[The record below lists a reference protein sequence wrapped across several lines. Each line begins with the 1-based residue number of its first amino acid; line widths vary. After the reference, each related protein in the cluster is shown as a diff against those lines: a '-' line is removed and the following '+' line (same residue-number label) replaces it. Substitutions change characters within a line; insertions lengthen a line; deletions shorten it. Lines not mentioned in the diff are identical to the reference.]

1 MNYYAHILNNVA
13 VSVYAVDE
21 LPIFVGVHPNY
32 VEVPSFVAS
41 GWRLVNGEWV
51 EPEIQES
58 NQVPTFLSSY
68 QAKLALFNAGL
79 LDSVQSLI
87 DHPDT
92 PTNVKL
98 AWQEGLSFRRDN
110 PMIAMIATQMGLTE
124 SDVDDLFIAGEQLSP
139 DYID

>member
-1 MNYYAHILNNVA
+1 MTSYCFVLNNKIHA
-13 VSVYAVDE
+13 IYEVDE
-21 LPIFVGVHPNY
+21 LPEFVGIDPRFIETPDGAEVGY
-32 VEVPSFVAS
+32 V
-41 GWRLVNGEWV
+41 LVNGEWT
-51 EPEIQES
+51 ESEIQEF
-58 NQVPTFLSSY
+58 NQVPAILSSY

-92 PTNVKL
+92 PTNIKL

-124 SDVDDLFIAGEQLSP
+124 SDVDDLFIAGGQLSP
-139 DYID
+139 DILD